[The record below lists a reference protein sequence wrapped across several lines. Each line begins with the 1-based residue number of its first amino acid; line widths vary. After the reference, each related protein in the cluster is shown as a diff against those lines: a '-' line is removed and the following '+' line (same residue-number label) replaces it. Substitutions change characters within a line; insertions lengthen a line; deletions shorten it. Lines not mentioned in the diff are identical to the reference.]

1 MIDKL
6 ISFSIRNKMIIGL
19 FTLALIAWGAYS
31 LKQLPIDAVPDITNN
46 QVQVITVAST
56 LSAQEVEQFIT
67 SPIEYNLTTI
77 PDVIELRSVSR
88 FGLSV
93 ITVVFKDEI
102 EIYKARQLVNERLK
116 EAETKIPDGFGSP
129 ELAPVTTGLGEIY
142 QYVLHPKKGYEDKY
156 SATDLRT
163 IQDWMVRRQLL
174 GTVGVADVSSFGGYL
189 KQYEVAVNPDKL
201 RSMNVSLNEIFE
213 ALAKNNQNTGGS
225 YIEKKPNAYFIRG
238 IGLVTSL
245 EDIEKIVVKTNAA
258 NIPLLI
264 RDVAKVHYGSAVRY
278 GAMTRNDEGE
288 VVGAMVLMLKG
299 ANSAQVIEDVKKRIA
314 QIEKTLPEGLEI
326 DPFLD
331 RSKLVNNAI
340 GTVEK
345 NLLEGGLI
353 VLFILVL
360 LLGNFRAGLVVAS
373 VIPLAMLFAIA
384 MMNLFGVS
392 GNLMSLGAIDFGL
405 IVDGA
410 VIIVESVVHRISMSK
425 HHHNGIK
432 KLSSEQM
439 DNEVYQSAKRM
450 MNSAS
455 FGQIIILIV
464 YFPILALVGIEGKMF
479 RPMAQTVSFA
489 IIGALILSLTYVPM
503 MSALFLSKKTE
514 HKRNISDRI
523 MDFFQKIY
531 QPILELSLKRKT
543 TVLTIS
549 VILFV
554 VSLFVFNRM
563 GGEFIPTLEEGD
575 FAVETRLMSGTS
587 LSQTIETMQQAAGI
601 IKKNFPEVKEVIGKL
616 GSSEIPT
623 DPMPIESGDM
633 MIILKD
639 KDEWT
644 SADSREELAEKM
656 SKALEIIPGV
666 EFGFQQPIQ
675 MRFNEMMT
683 GARQDVAIK
692 IFGEDLDL
700 LAENADKVSKLIQ
713 NIEGV
718 QDVFVE
724 KITGLPQVQVKYDRD
739 KIAQYGLTIADVN
752 QVLETAFAG
761 KVAGIVFEGE
771 KRFDL
776 VVRLESKFRQ
786 SIDDVKDLYVSLSSG
801 NQIPIEQVA
810 DVQFKL
816 GPTQV
821 SREDGKRRI
830 TVGFNVRERD
840 VQSVV
845 QEIQQK
851 LDKSL
856 KLPAGYFT
864 TYGGQ
869 FQNLIEAKERLSIAL
884 PVALLLIF
892 ILLFFTFK
900 SLQQGLLIYTAI
912 PLSAIGGVFA
922 LWLRDMSFSISAGV
936 GFIALFGVAVLNG
949 IVLIAEF
956 NRLKD
961 EGVEDI
967 YERVRKGTKTRL
979 RPVIMT
985 ASVAALGFLPMAI
998 SSSAGAEV
1006 QKPLATVVIGGLIT
1020 ATLLTLLV
1028 LPILYILFSRNKK
1041 MKVSSNAI
1049 IILLGI
1055 SFSFSNFSF
1064 AQTTEKHITLDETIK
1079 IAVQNNPQIKSAN
1092 LEVKQQNMLKK
1103 TSFDLPKTNVTIING
1118 QSNSEINDTYIGIT
1132 QDIYFPTVYIQ
1143 QSKVQKQTIL
1153 LTEKKLAVTQ
1163 NELIRNV
1170 KSAYYQLSF
1179 GMEKL
1184 KLLSYQDSIYKKFSD
1199 VAELKY
1205 KTGETSYL
1213 EKLSAQS
1220 KFQEIQIYKKQA
1232 EADIKIYQQE
1242 LQKLLN
1248 VQDEIFIAEN
1258 KLQKQSISVNTDTS
1272 AIKQSPLLAY
1282 YNQKISLTSSQLS
1295 LEKNKFLP
1303 DFSVGYFNQSIDN
1316 IKGFQGIQFGIGIPI
1331 FFLGQQGRV
1340 QAAKIQTQIAQS
1352 DYENE
1357 QNNLKTLFNQQL
1369 HGFQKFQ
1376 DLLNYYESTG
1386 LKQSDEML
1394 KISQIAYT
1402 KGEIGYV
1409 EYIQSITQAVS
1420 IKSEYLNS
1428 LNQYNQTIINI
1439 NYLIG
1444 K

>member
-1 MIDKL
+1 
-6 ISFSIRNKMIIGL
+6 MIIGL

-142 QYVLHPKKGYEDKY
+142 QYVLHPKKGYEKKY

-163 IQDWMVRRQLL
+163 IQDWIVRRQLL

-201 RSMNVSLNEIFE
+201 RSMNVSLDEIFE

-245 EDIEKIVVKTNAA
+245 DDIEKIVVKTNAA

-264 RDVAKVHYGSAVRY
+264 RDVAKVQYGNAVRY

-299 ANSAQVIEDVKKRIA
+299 ANSAQVIEDVKKRIT

-331 RSKLVNNAI
+331 RAKLVDNAI

-353 VLFILVL
+353 VVFILVL

-373 VIPLAMLFAIA
+373 VIPLAMLFAVA

-410 VIIVESVVHRISMSK
+410 VIIVESIIHRISMSK
-425 HHHNGIK
+425 SHHSGIK

-464 YFPILALVGIEGKMF
+464 YFPILALIGIEGKMF
-479 RPMAQTVSFA
+479 KPMAQTVSFA
-489 IIGALILSLTYVPM
+489 IIGALLLSLTYVPM

-514 HKRNISDRI
+514 HKRNISDWI

-531 QPILELSLKRKT
+531 QPVLDFSLKRKIV
-543 TVLTIS
+543 VLATS
-549 VILFV
+549 VFLFI
-554 VSLFVFNRM
+554 VSLFVFNSM

-644 SADSREELAEKM
+644 SADNREELAEKM
-656 SKALEIIPGV
+656 SKALEVIPGV

-739 KIAQYGLTIADVN
+739 KIAQYGLTITDVN

-786 SIDDVKDLYVSLSSG
+786 SIDDVKDLYVSLPSG
-801 NQIPIEQVA
+801 NQIPIGQVA

-851 LDKSL
+851 LDKGL

-900 SLQQGLLIYTAI
+900 SLKQGLLIYTAI

-961 EGVEDI
+961 EGVKDI

-1028 LPILYILFSRNKK
+1028 LPVLYILFSGKK
-1041 MKVSSNAI
+1041 KIKSMNTTTTIIVLLFASFISSQKT
-1049 IILLGI
+1049 
-1055 SFSFSNFSF
+1055 F
-1064 AQTTEKHITLDETIK
+1064 AQDNKPLSLDETIK
-1079 IAVQNNPQIKSAN
+1079 IALQNNPEIKSATF
-1092 LEVKQQNMLKK
+1092 EVEQQNVLKK
-1103 TSFDLPKTNVTIING
+1103 TSFDLPKTNVSILSG
-1118 QSNSEINDTYIGIT
+1118 QYNSKANDTYFGVS
-1132 QDIYFPTVYIQ
+1132 QEIYFPTVYIQ
-1143 QSKVQKQTIL
+1143 QSKVQKQNIL
-1153 LTEKKLAVTQ
+1153 LSEKNLAVTQ

-1184 KLLSYQDSIYKKFSD
+1184 KLFSYQDSIYKKFSD

-1220 KFQEIQIYKKQA
+1220 KYQEIQIYRKQA

-1242 LQKLLN
+1242 LEKLLN
-1248 VQDEIFIAEN
+1248 VQQAISIADN
-1258 KLQKQSISVNTDTS
+1258 KLEKQVISISTDTS
-1272 AIKQSPLLAY
+1272 AIGQNPLLAF
-1282 YNQKISLTSSQLS
+1282 YNQKISLASSQLS

-1303 DFSVGYFNQSIDN
+1303 DFSVGYFNQSLN
-1316 IKGFQGIQFGIGIPI
+1316 NVKGFQGIQFGIGIPI
-1331 FFLGQQGRV
+1331 FFWGQQGRV

-1352 DYENE
+1352 EYESY
-1357 QNNLKTLFNQQL
+1357 QNNLKTLFNKQFQDY
-1369 HGFQKFQ
+1369 QKFL
-1376 DLLNYYESTG
+1376 DLLNYYESIG
-1386 LKQSDEML
+1386 MEQSDEIM
-1394 KISQIAYT
+1394 KVSQLAYT

-1409 EYIQSITQAVS
+1409 EHIQHLTQAIS

-1428 LNQYNQTIINI
+1428 WNQYNQTVINI

>member
-46 QVQVITVAST
+46 QVQVITVAAT

-523 MDFFQKIY
+523 MDFFQKVY

-739 KIAQYGLTIADVN
+739 KIAQYGLTITDVN

-1079 IAVQNNPQIKSAN
+1079 IALQNNPQIKSAT

-1369 HGFQKFQ
+1369 QGFQKFQ

>member
-1 MIDKL
+1 
-6 ISFSIRNKMIIGL
+6 MIIGL
-19 FTLALIAWGAYS
+19 FTIALIAWGGYS
-31 LKQLPIDAVPDITNN
+31 ITQLPIDAVPDITNN

-116 EAETKIPDGFGSP
+116 EAETQIPKGFGSP

-142 QYVLHPKKGYEDKY
+142 QYVLHPKKGYEKKY
-156 SATDLRT
+156 SSTDLRT
-163 IQDWMVRRQLL
+163 IQDWIVRRQLL

-201 RSMNVSLNEIFE
+201 RSMNVSLAEIFE
-213 ALAKNNQNTGGS
+213 ALAKNNQNTGGA

-238 IGLVTSL
+238 IGLVASL
-245 EDIEKIVVKTNAA
+245 LDIEKIVVKTNAA

-264 RDVAKVHYGSAVRY
+264 RDVAKVQYGSAVRY

-288 VVGAMVLMLKG
+288 VVGALVLMLKG
-299 ANSAQVIEDVKKRIA
+299 ANSAQVIEDVKVRIE
-314 QIEKTLPEGLEI
+314 QIRKTLPEGLEI

-331 RSKLVNNAI
+331 RTKLVNNAI

-353 VLFILVL
+353 VVFILVL
-360 LLGNFRAGLVVAS
+360 LLGNLRAGLVVAS
-373 VIPLAMLFAIA
+373 VIPLSMLFAVS

-410 VIIVESVVHRISMSK
+410 VIIVESVVHRIIMSK
-425 HHHNGIK
+425 HRHSGIK
-432 KLSSEQM
+432 RLSSSQM
-439 DNEVYQSAKRM
+439 DSEVYESAKRM

-464 YFPILALVGIEGKMF
+464 YFPILALVGVEGKMF

-489 IIGALILSLTYVPM
+489 ILGALILSLTYVPM

-514 HKRNISDRI
+514 HKRNFSDKM
-523 MDFFQKIY
+523 MDFFQRVYK
-531 QPILELSLKRKT
+531 PLLEFSLKRKA
-543 TVLTIS
+543 TV
-549 VILFV
+549 VIGSFLIFLF
-554 VSLFVFNRM
+554 SLFVFTRM

-575 FAVETRLMSGTS
+575 FAVETRLMSGAS

-616 GSSEIPT
+616 GASEIPT

-639 KDEWT
+639 KEEWT
-644 SADSREELAEKM
+644 SAGNREELAEKM
-656 SKALEIIPGV
+656 SEALSIIPGV

-718 QDVFVE
+718 QDIFVE

-739 KIAQYGLTIADVN
+739 KIAQYGLTITDVN

-761 KVAGIVFEGE
+761 QVAGVVFEGE

-786 SIDDVKDLYVSLSSG
+786 SIEDVKDLYVTLPSG
-801 NQIPIEQVA
+801 NQVPIGQVA

-845 QEIQQK
+845 KEIQQK
-851 LDKSL
+851 LDERL

-869 FQNLIEAKERLSIAL
+869 FQNLVEAKERLSVAL

-892 ILLFFTFK
+892 ILLYFTFASIK
-900 SLQQGLLIYTAI
+900 QGLLIFSAI

-922 LWLRDMSFSISAGV
+922 LWLRDMPFSISAGV

-956 NRLKD
+956 NRLKE
-961 EGVEDI
+961 EGIEDI
-967 YERVRKGTKTRL
+967 YERVRVGTKIRL

-985 ASVAALGFLPMAI
+985 AAVASLGFLPMAI

-1006 QKPLATVVIGGLIT
+1006 QKPLATVVIGGLIS
-1020 ATLLTLLV
+1020 ATLLTLIL
-1028 LPILYILFSRNKK
+1028 LPVLYILFSGKK
-1041 MKVSSNAI
+1041 KIKPMNAI
-1049 IILLGI
+1049 TSILILLFA
-1055 SFSFSNFSF
+1055 SFLIPQKTV
-1064 AQTTEKHITLDETIK
+1064 AQDNKALTLDDAIK
-1079 IAVQNNPQIKSAN
+1079 IALQNNPQIKSAS
-1092 LEVKQQNMLKK
+1092 LEVERQNVLKK
-1103 TSFDLPKTNVTIING
+1103 SSFDLQKTNVSVLNG
-1118 QSNSEINDTYIGIT
+1118 QYNSDVKDTYIGIT

-1143 QSKVQKQTIL
+1143 QSKVQKQNVL
-1153 LTEKKLAVTQ
+1153 LSETNLVITQ
-1163 NELIRNV
+1163 AELIRNV
-1170 KSAYYQLSF
+1170 KSAYCKLSF
-1179 GMEKL
+1179 AMEKL

-1205 KTGETSYL
+1205 KTGETSSL
-1213 EKLSAQS
+1213 EKLSAQN
-1220 KFQEIQIYKKQA
+1220 KYQEVQVYKMQA
-1232 EADIKIYQQE
+1232 EADIKINQQE

-1248 VQDEIFIAEN
+1248 MQQTISIADN
-1258 KLQKQSISVNTDTS
+1258 KLQKQTLSAITDTS
-1272 AIKQSPLLAY
+1272 AIKQNPLLAY
-1282 YNQKISLTSSQLS
+1282 FNQKISLANSQLS

-1303 DFSVGYFNQSIDN
+1303 DFSVGYFNQSLDN
-1316 IKGFQGIQFGIGIPI
+1316 IKGFQGIQIGIGIPI
-1331 FFLGQQGRV
+1331 FFWGQQGRV
-1340 QAAKIQTQIAQS
+1340 QSAKIQTQIAQS
-1352 DYENE
+1352 DYENY
-1357 QNNLKTLFNQQL
+1357 QNNLKTLFNQALQEY
-1369 HGFQKFQ
+1369 QKFL
-1376 DLLNYYESTG
+1376 DLTNYYENTG
-1386 LKQSDEML
+1386 LKQADEIL
-1394 KISQIAYT
+1394 KISQLYYS
-1402 KGEIGYV
+1402 KGEIGYL
-1409 EYIQSITQAVS
+1409 EYIQNLTQAIS
-1420 IKSEYLNS
+1420 IKSEYSNS
-1428 LNQYNQTIINI
+1428 LNNLNQIIINI

-1444 K
+1444 GK